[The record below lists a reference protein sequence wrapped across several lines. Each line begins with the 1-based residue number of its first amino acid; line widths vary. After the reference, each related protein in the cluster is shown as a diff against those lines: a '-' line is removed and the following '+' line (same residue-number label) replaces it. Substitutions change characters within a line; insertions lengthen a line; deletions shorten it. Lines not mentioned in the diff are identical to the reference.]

1 MAWAFASC
9 GMHHVPLLQSI
20 SEQFRALITPTECE
34 LRDAH
39 ALMSAMWKAGDQRT
53 GMWLVFE
60 HWVGRGGVL
69 DPNSLGVLYQAS
81 DWSLDS
87 GRARGLDAKLA
98 ECDSLWRFHDLV
110 RGVTGYD
117 TKTRRVPEAWEDW
130 DLMVSLHGGYRR
142 MAALVQHVEV
152 QADQGD
158 ADAVEQALDAFAAV
172 EEGSWLRITSTVG
185 GSSKDIVL
193 SAILPKKKF
202 TASEIAVELG
212 TGVGR
217 SCLRMTRL
225 LRHDVPVVTMEHDPV
240 IAFVARSFMRKAGQS
255 DLVEI
260 WIGHISDL
268 IPRLVEE
275 AGGHSVAF
283 LFMDYRGTRFHTDLS
298 QLEGQALSPG
308 ASVVAGGVLRPGC
321 PLYLWQMHCNK
332 SYHMSIWSL
341 RDTACQEEDENIED
355 WIAVTVRKQAPA
367 AAEVGQA
374 PNPPNPLV
382 LLAWQTDQM
391 RVLAGEGSV
400 ETADWSDFVNH
411 SKELYA
417 DYGINATPWPKS
429 EI

>member
-1 MAWAFASC
+1 M
-9 GMHHVPLLQSI
+9 
-20 SEQFRALITPTECE
+20 TPTDCE

-53 GMWLVFE
+53 DMWPLFE
-60 HWVGRGGVL
+60 HWVGLGGVL
-69 DPNSLGVLYQAS
+69 DPNTLGVLFQAS
-81 DWSLDS
+81 DWSMDS
-87 GRARGLDAKLA
+87 ERARGLDAKVA

-117 TKTRRVPEAWEDW
+117 AQTRRVPQPWEEW

-152 QADQGD
+152 QADEGD
-158 ADAVEQALDAFAAV
+158 ADAIEVALDAFAAV
-172 EEGSWLRITSTVG
+172 EEGSWLRVTSTVG
-185 GSSKDIVL
+185 GSSKDFVL
-193 SAILPKKKF
+193 SATLRKKTF
-202 TASEIAVELG
+202 SPHEIAVELG

-225 LRHDVPVVTMEHDPV
+225 LRHDVPLVTLEADPLV
-240 IAFVARSFMRKAGQS
+240 AFVARSFVRKAMQS

-260 WIGHISDL
+260 WIGHISDM

-275 AGGHSVAF
+275 AGGLSVSF
-283 LFMDYRGTRFHTDLS
+283 LFMDYRGTRFHTDLT
-298 QLEGQALSPG
+298 QLEAQVLTAG

-332 SYHMSIWSL
+332 SYQMSIWAL
-341 RDTACQEEDENIED
+341 RDAACQEDEDFED

-367 AAEVGQA
+367 SAKVHEA
-374 PNPPNPLV
+374 PNPLV
-382 LLAWQTDQM
+382 LLSWQTDQM

-400 ETADWSDFVNH
+400 ETTDWSDFVNH

-417 DYGINATPWPKS
+417 EYGIRATPWPEPEQPS
-429 EI
+429 IASQ